1 MEVEILK
8 DKWCEMKKLVK
19 NREIQHSSQSW
30 YIRNTLSML
39 PNQDK
44 KRNTSSINELC
55 EIAKED

>member
-30 YIRNTLSML
+30 YIRNTLSM
-39 PNQDK
+39 
-44 KRNTSSINELC
+44 NELTTLRV
-55 EIAKED
+55 KDNLKWK